1 MRILGADCG
10 FKEFNFGM
18 NQQRTS
24 ENHCADKEEI
34 LMPYL
39 EAMANFRE
47 VVRNDLLPLLSLSP
61 LQAGGFGQ
69 LPAGGFFF
77 LFPPASRWLLPTA
90 SRGDSS
96 FSSFPPASRWLRPTA
111 SRGVLLSL
119 SPLQAGGFGQL
130 PAGGYFFLFFP
141 PASRWLLPTAS
152 RGGGASAGSAVKPF
166 PPCET
171 KNPHA
176 FWPCGRICFNDTK

>member
-130 PAGGYFFLFFP
+130 PAGGFFFLNWWNHQTTTTMKLH
-141 PASRWLLPTAS
+141 SVRHILTVITGSTSSSIVEHLGLL
-152 RGGGASAGSAVKPF
+152 G
-166 PPCET
+166 
-171 KNPHA
+171 
-176 FWPCGRICFNDTK
+176 